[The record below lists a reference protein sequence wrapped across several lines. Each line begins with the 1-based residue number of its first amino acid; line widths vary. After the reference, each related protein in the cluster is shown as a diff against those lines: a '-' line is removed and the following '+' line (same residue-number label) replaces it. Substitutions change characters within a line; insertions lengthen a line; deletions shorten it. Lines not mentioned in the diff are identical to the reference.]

1 MIRAVFS
8 IFGMALRFYFALLLW
23 GAVFVAV
30 LLLVSAVAGADPLH
44 HPGSPWPSGLEP
56 VGAERRRQRDAVVFV
71 VVAGSKTL
79 RVCSCT
85 GPELVRFCVCVDRLR
100 AR

>member
-8 IFGMALRFYFALLLW
+8 IFGMA
-23 GAVFVAV
+23 
-30 LLLVSAVAGADPLH
+30 
-44 HPGSPWPSGLEP
+44 
-56 VGAERRRQRDAVVFV
+56 
-71 VVAGSKTL
+71 L